1 MIKAYL
7 RRLVPLFAGLA
18 ATALG
23 VVLSV
28 QANIGLE
35 PWSILNNGIE
45 VTTGMSFGAASVLV
59 GVIVILISLLLGEPF
74 GIGTLAN
81 IFCCGPMIDL
91 IMATGLIPKQ
101 TNLWAG
107 LFMLVVGLE
116 FIALGTWL
124 YMTSGLGSGPRDSL
138 MVALAKR
145 THQPVGFCRS
155 VTEVLV
161 TVIGFLLGGQL
172 GIGTVVAAVG
182 IGVLFQITFN
192 LVHFHAVEQPQETL
206 KESWNNLRKSG
217 EPCDG

>member
-1 MIKAYL
+1 MIQAYL
-7 RRLVPLFAGLA
+7 RRLVPLFGGLA

-45 VTTGMSFGAASVLV
+45 LTFGISFGAASVLS
-59 GVIVILISLLLGEPF
+59 GFLIILISIFLGEPF

-101 TNLWAG
+101 TGFWSG
-107 LFMLVVGLE
+107 LLMLVVGLE

-145 THQPVGFCRS
+145 TRKPVGFCRS

-172 GIGTVVAAVG
+172 GIGTVVSAVG
-182 IGVLFQITFN
+182 IGVLFQITFH
-192 LVHFHAVEQPQETL
+192 LVHFQAADQHQETL

-217 EPCDG
+217 EPCDR